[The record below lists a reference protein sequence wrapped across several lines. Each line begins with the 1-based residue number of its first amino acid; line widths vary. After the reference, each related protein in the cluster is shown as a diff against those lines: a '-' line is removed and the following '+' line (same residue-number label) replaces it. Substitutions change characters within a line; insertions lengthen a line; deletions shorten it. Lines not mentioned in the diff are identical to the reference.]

1 MELYRVIQIGE
12 ADYGCEE
19 LPEGAPVLC
28 HVSLEGSAGESWTW
42 KSLTPPWRRETSRRE
57 TPCCGPPTA
66 WKR

>member
-19 LPEGAPVLC
+19 LPEGRR
-28 HVSLEGSAGESWTW
+28 SSARSPWRGLRARSWSW
-42 KSLTPPWRRETSRRE
+42 KSPTPPWRREASRRE
-57 TPCCGPPTA
+57 TPSCRQPPA